1 MINKSIGLAVILS
14 WAFALPNQYLTA
26 GFNYS
31 AIKYNQRSL
40 NEQITV
46 DFVRGYIFGFE
57 YQWDR
62 LQAGFRYSGRG
73 ARSDLSELAEGYD
86 YFVSEENYSYLEA
99 FGMYKLPVRKGQF
112 SLLIGPQI
120 GIPLGGSKIRK
131 TEFATVTGAINRG
144 TMNIDFGLQG
154 GVDWDMHQFVGV
166 RCLYYLGL
174 IDVYKATATADELK
188 NRGLALIFY
197 FGL

>member
-1 MINKSIGLAVILS
+1 MINKSIWLVVVLS

-73 ARSDLSELAEGYD
+73 AQSDLSDIAETR
-86 YFVSEENYSYLEA
+86 FISIENYSYLEVY
-99 FGMYKLPVRKGQF
+99 GVYKRPIRNGRF
-112 SLLIGPQI
+112 SLLLGPQM
-120 GIPLGGSKIRK
+120 GIPLGGSYVIN
-131 TEFATVTGAINRG
+131 TATFSANGSISRG
-144 TMNIDFGLQG
+144 SLNMDLGLHG
-154 GVDWDMHQFVGV
+154 GIDWDMHQFVGV

-174 IDVYKATATADELK
+174 IDINKAVPKSENVK
-188 NRGLALIFY
+188 NRGLSLIFY